1 MVIKLVDYEAGK
13 GGEEPGS
20 DGSIHRFDAE
30 VLRKGASLCSK
41 ETTDQI
47 SIRKDRAC
55 TYTQSGI

>member
-1 MVIKLVDYEAGK
+1 MVDYEAGK